1 MSMTELLSY
10 NIESLFDEVIS
21 RGREQGVTTQMQYD
35 DLVEEVIEEHRS
47 VGEVHDDE
55 PTEDM
60 EEQLRGKWAQYQEAL
75 SLNEDQ
81 PVL

>member
-1 MSMTELLSY
+1 MTEMLSH
-10 NIESLFDEVIS
+10 NMDTFFDEICT
-21 RGREQGVTTQMQYD
+21 RGREQGITTQTQFD

-47 VGEVHDDE
+47 IGEIHDDE
-55 PTEDM
+55 ETEDM